1 MIIITKEDG
10 SYKSVSL
17 KNKYVN
23 QAIDLYKQT
32 FNDSDSF
39 IKIVMEKVKAVSI
52 DIGDNQVVS
61 CAFYREKHILENKKK
76 IKTPFIFG
84 VATNPNYR
92 HQQRAHK
99 VINGLL
105 NYIKEKGYD
114 MAFLAP
120 ANKGLYAFY
129 SQFGFEK
136 YSFFEYKKGRIED
149 KYVVKQG
156 SVEDAEIIMKLFNKN
171 ANRLENC
178 QIRNKAE
185 TETKL
190 KEVEADGGK
199 IMLALNN
206 KKVIGYYFEDGDIIE
221 SIGIDWIYGDKGNI
235 IVIPTNKY
243 IETSKCPGIVIKK
256 FDKTKDKTGKN
267 AYFYDMY

>member
-10 SYKSVSL
+10 SYKRVSL

-23 QAIDLYKQT
+23 QAIDLYKRT
-32 FNDSDSF
+32 FGDSDSF
-39 IKIVMEKVKAVSI
+39 IKIIMERVKSVSI
-52 DIGDNQVVS
+52 DIVDNQVVS
-61 CAFYREKHILENKKK
+61 CAFYREKHILEDKKK
-76 IKTPFIFG
+76 IKTSFIFG
-84 VATNPNYR
+84 VATDPYYR
-92 HQQRAHK
+92 HQKRAHK

-114 MAFLAP
+114 RAFLAP
-120 ANKGLYAFY
+120 ANNRLYAFY

-149 KYVVKQG
+149 KYVIKQG
-156 SVEDAEIIMKLFNKN
+156 SVENAEIIMKLFNKN
-171 ANRLENC
+171 ARKLINC

-185 TETKL
+185 TEIKL

-199 IMLALNN
+199 IMLVLNN
-206 KKVIGYYFEDGDIIE
+206 KKVVGYYFEDGDIIE
-221 SIGIDWIYGDKGNI
+221 SIGIDWIYEEEGKT
-235 IVIPTNKY
+235 IVVPINKY
-243 IETSKCPGIVIKK
+243 IETSKCPGIVIKR
-256 FDKTKDKTGKN
+256 FDKTKDKTNKN

>member
-1 MIIITKEDG
+1 
-10 SYKSVSL
+10 
-17 KNKYVN
+17 
-23 QAIDLYKQT
+23 
-32 FNDSDSF
+32 
-39 IKIVMEKVKAVSI
+39 
-52 DIGDNQVVS
+52 
-61 CAFYREKHILENKKK
+61 
-76 IKTPFIFG
+76 
-84 VATNPNYR
+84 
-92 HQQRAHK
+92 
-99 VINGLL
+99 
-105 NYIKEKGYD
+105 

-149 KYVVKQG
+149 KYVVKQV